1 MWLRCG
7 VRGWSWAKLQV
18 LERLLDDEITYRVA
32 GGLCVEHELVT
43 PLVER
48 LVGSMDAVQGLPQSL
63 VESLLHQAYYS
74 GNMPPP
80 DDA

>member
-1 MWLRCG
+1 VFADGIGRNAIG
-7 VRGWSWAKLQV
+7 LQV

-32 GGLCVEHELVT
+32 GGLCVEHELV
-43 PLVER
+43 ER

-63 VESLLHQAYYS
+63 VERLLRQAYYS